1 MIKKFLSKALY
12 SMLPFLNVLIATIPF
27 GYSLFY
33 DKQFSPEKICL
44 FAAVFIITTI
54 VNIFSHYNGK
64 IERGQNDL
72 SVEILISERDITKSR
87 YDMIFETF
95 KKEVVTSKKT
105 YHLNYNPNQKI
116 ASIIESLSKC
126 FEKFLNIKSSYVS
139 VSVFYHFDFHDSDKW
154 NRVDKDY
161 FPAFETNDAVIFEQ
175 GSFGKFLIEGTE
187 DFYLINDK
195 FKDGYKKNRYKL
207 NIKDEESRKKCHS
220 YGSIMGT
227 KIVVKI
233 NDKEYICAILTLSTY
248 GKKIDNVPLKLFR
261 QKLEDKIEKYI
272 LPLFAVN
279 IESELMQLY
288 LQEKAKY
295 SN

>member
-1 MIKKFLSKALY
+1 MIKKLLSKALY

-116 ASIIESLSKC
+116 ASIIESLS
-126 FEKFLNIKSSYVS
+126 S
-139 VSVFYHFDFHDSDKW
+139 V
-154 NRVDKDY
+154 
-161 FPAFETNDAVIFEQ
+161 
-175 GSFGKFLIEGTE
+175 
-187 DFYLINDK
+187 
-195 FKDGYKKNRYKL
+195 
-207 NIKDEESRKKCHS
+207 C
-220 YGSIMGT
+220 
-227 KIVVKI
+227 
-233 NDKEYICAILTLSTY
+233 
-248 GKKIDNVPLKLFR
+248 
-261 QKLEDKIEKYI
+261 
-272 LPLFAVN
+272 
-279 IESELMQLY
+279 
-288 LQEKAKY
+288 
-295 SN
+295 